1 MPKRAR
7 RAEQPTIVEHGIGW
21 QNTLGIATTA
31 GWVTRSFRATNHR
44 DEKAALRRQGGD
56 GACGG
61 PRKGLGAC
69 QEPVL
74 GFKSGRSVSRTAL
87 AWKTESLVTFA
98 FAANVPDVVIAQ
110 TFQVVDTPTRF
121 QKNAMPPSVIAEPSS
136 RVPSIR
142 SPSNP
147 SGDLPGFFALVNP
160 DHSIR

>member
-1 MPKRAR
+1 MRPFAGTDSPKKRPSAGKGGKVPAEGRGRALVVVR
-7 RAEQPTIVEHGIGW
+7 
-21 QNTLGIATTA
+21 
-31 GWVTRSFRATNHR
+31 F
-44 DEKAALRRQGGD
+44 
-56 GACGG
+56 
-61 PRKGLGAC
+61 
-69 QEPVL
+69 PVM